1 MIRRRGGFTLIEL
14 LITAVVMAI
23 LGTIL
28 ARMLVQDSRF
38 VGRVEAMM
46 SARQVARA
54 AMNVMSTELRM
65 VSGEGLTQATPTS
78 LAFYSPV
85 AWGMACQRNGSNII
99 ASLIPTDSLTFANAA
114 PVGVAWQDSTGAWDH
129 HFGTTAVVGGPRSEC
144 TADSIRAI
152 PGGQFIEFFPQSGL
166 GANELPSGSIMYI
179 YEFLKFEFKAST
191 SMPGRMALWR
201 LNEGASVDEEL
212 LAPFDT
218 SSHFRFITQPNGT
231 PQTAVPS
238 PLSQILGVEIIIR
251 GESEVTPRGAPDPE
265 MFELRTR
272 VTFLNR

>member
-1 MIRRRGGFTLIEL
+1 MSRRRGFTLIEL

-46 SARQVARA
+46 NARQVARA
-54 AMNVMSTELRM
+54 AMNVMSTDLRM
-65 VSGEGLTQATPTS
+65 VSGKGITAATTKS
-78 LAFYSPV
+78 VAFYSPV

-114 PVGVAWQDSTGAWDH
+114 PVGVAWQDSTGAWDN
-129 HFGTTAVVGGPRSEC
+129 HFGTTAVVAGPRSEC
-144 TADSIRAI
+144 TADSIRVI
-152 PGGQFIEFFPQSGL
+152 PGGQYVEFVPQSGL
-166 GANELPSGSIMYI
+166 GPNEIPSGSILYL
-179 YEFLKFEFKAST
+179 YEFLKFEFKASA
-191 SMPGRMALWR
+191 SLSGRQALWR
-201 LNEGASVDEEL
+201 TNEGLSADEEL

-218 SSHFRFITQPNGT
+218 SSHFEFIVDPNGV

-238 PLSQILGVEIIIR
+238 PLSRILGVEIIIQ
-251 GESEVTPRGAPDPE
+251 GESELTPRGATSPE